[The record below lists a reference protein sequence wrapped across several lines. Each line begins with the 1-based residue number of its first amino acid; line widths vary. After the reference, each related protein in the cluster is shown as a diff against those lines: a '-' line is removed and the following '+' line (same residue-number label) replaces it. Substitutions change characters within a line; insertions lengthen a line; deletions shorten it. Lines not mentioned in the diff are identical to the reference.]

1 LKPYFDYL
9 HILYLF
15 PTQRERKMGWKWSI
29 LILIKLWKEGNL
41 RWQNITTITLV
52 ISWTSKIVFTSNGET
67 VHFENILFNYYIIMN
82 YKINMN
88 DRPVVCLNCIVSFT
102 YVTYKRHKVC
112 VSKRWRKVRKYRSG
126 DKKPLIKKKADKTMF
141 QGKRQLIVHKTNDW
155 STQTPLK
162 WSAPKG

>member
-1 LKPYFDYL
+1 MKPYFDYL

-82 YKINMN
+82 YKRNMN

-126 DKKPLIKKKADKTMF
+126 DKKPLIKKESRKNNVSRKE
-141 QGKRQLIVHKTNDW
+141 TNN
-155 STQTPLK
+155 SPQN
-162 WSAPKG
+162 